1 MKNYFYAA
9 IAFSLICCGCGNGDK
24 KAAKQP
30 IRVKTE
36 VVNNQNENPATS
48 FIGIVEEREATA
60 VSFTSMGV
68 VKRVLVS
75 EGQPVQRGQLLA
87 VMDASTANNTAEA
100 AQAMTNQAH
109 DMVAQAENVYAQTK
123 DAYDRMKILHDNG
136 SLPEIKWIEIETQ
149 LRQAET
155 ALQTA
160 RSGVRSAT
168 ATERIARKSVSDTRL
183 TAPVSGIVGRH
194 ILAAG
199 ETAMPSQAIVTIL
212 DITTVKVRVSIP
224 ESEIGAIQPNTHTT
238 IEVDAV
244 GKKVQGGRIEK
255 GVQADAFTHTYDILV
270 NVPNPDRK
278 LLPGMI
284 ANVMIE
290 GIGNAGNQVI
300 TLPVTSVQGRTDG
313 SHFVWTVDTDGTA
326 HRTPVK
332 IGNTVGNR
340 VVINSGVH
348 IQQRVV
354 VEGYQKL
361 SEGTKVIY

>member
-136 SLPEIKWIEIETQ
+136 SLPEVKWIEIQTKVQ
-149 LRQAET
+149 QAESQL
-155 ALQTA
+155 A
-160 RSGVRSAT
+160 
-168 ATERIARKSVSDTRL
+168 IAKKNLADCQL
-183 TAPVSGIVGRH
+183 IAPVSGVIGRKMVG
-194 ILAAG
+194 AG
-199 ETAMPSQAIVTIL
+199 ETAMPSQTVVTIL
-212 DITTVKVRVSIP
+212 DINTVKVKVSIP
-224 ESEIGAIQPNTHTT
+224 EAEMNAISTNTPST
-238 IEVDAV
+238 ISVSAANKEVN
-244 GKKVQGGRIEK
+244 GGRIEK
-255 GVQADAFTHTYDILV
+255 GAQADALTHTYEIRIQV
-270 NVPNPDRK
+270 QNPDKK
-278 LLPGMI
+278 LLPGMV
-284 ANVMIE
+284 ANVSFGQGGDDAASISNT
-290 GIGNAGNQVI
+290 ISI
-300 TLPVTSVQGRTDG
+300 PVTSVQKNAGG
-313 SHFVWTVDTDGTA
+313 QLFVWTIDGDNKA
-326 HRTPVK
+326 HRTNVS
-332 IGNTVGNR
+332 IGQTSGNR
-340 VVINSGVH
+340 VIITSGINEG
-348 IQQRVV
+348 QRVII
-354 VEGYQKL
+354 EGYQKL